1 MSRTPFLDGA
11 LRVIYTDDELPTT
24 CRECGFDW
32 TPAASSP
39 ADSITTISNSTD
51 HMLELVADPVRSA
64 DPMALPDDGSWNAT
78 AYLCHL
84 TDLARGW
91 SERWAQLAADPG
103 STLVGW
109 DPDVLAAARGY
120 TQLPTAAATWAL
132 RTSVDTFVGASRRIP
147 HDVAFAH
154 DDWGAGDVADAL
166 LWVAHEFHHHE
177 LDVRRRLG

>member
-11 LRVIYTDDELPTT
+11 LRVIYVDGSLPTA
-24 CRECGFDW
+24 CPECGFDW
-32 TPAASSP
+32 TPGASTP
-39 ADSITTISNSTD
+39 TTSIATIATSTD
-51 HMLELVADPVRSA
+51 EMLTLVADPDRSV
-64 DPMALPDDGSWNAT
+64 DPMALPANGSWNAT

-91 SERWAQLAADPG
+91 SERWAQLTAEPG
-103 STLVGW
+103 SMLIGW
-109 DPDVLAAARGY
+109 DPDVLADARSY

-132 RTSVDTFVGASRRIP
+132 RSSVDIFLNASREVP
-147 HDVAFAH
+147 HNTGFAH

-177 LDVRRRLG
+177 LDVHRRLG